1 MDSLK
6 IRNNLK
12 MNYLEM
18 APTQDGKFTTSIQE
32 KPILVKTGTTTV
44 GIKIKNGV
52 CLATDNRATMGS
64 FIASKKAK
72 KLHRILDY
80 VYMTIAGGVADA
92 QYLIELLQAETS
104 IYNLQNEHQ
113 IGVGQTAKLLQN
125 ILYGNKGYYEVG
137 HILGGY
143 TEWEGP
149 KIYDIEGYGSS
160 LEADFTAIG
169 SGSLYA
175 IGILESEWKPD
186 LSLEDGMMLCVKAV
200 RSALLRDIASGNGID
215 VVGIQKDK
223 KIEKSYTVNDADVIA
238 NNYAALKAKLN
249 K

>member
-1 MDSLK
+1 
-6 IRNNLK
+6 
-12 MNYLEM
+12 
-18 APTQDGKFTTSIQE
+18 
-32 KPILVKTGTTTV
+32 
-44 GIKIKNGV
+44 
-52 CLATDNRATMGS
+52 
-64 FIASKKAK
+64 
-72 KLHRILDY
+72 
-80 VYMTIAGGVADA
+80 MTIAGGVADA